1 MGLNR
6 REWMGAAGLAAAGLA
21 AAPGLARATA
31 PTPVNLSLNENPWG
45 PSPRAI
51 EAMQAHMSRVTRYAT
66 PETLALAEL
75 VAAEAGVSPDR
86 VVIGAGSSPILR
98 ACGELMGRPGSE
110 LLTGAA
116 TFESLYRGAA
126 ERGAEVVFVP
136 FDAQMRFDLDAILDR
151 LGPKTCGVYI
161 CNPNNPTSTAVDAD
175 RLRAFAIEA
184 SKTAPVFIDEAYIDM
199 MDDWPKSTV
208 MDLVREPHNIIVCR
222 TFSKLHGLAGLRIGY
237 AITPPD
243 MAADVRRKV
252 SSGGLNRLGLVAA
265 AASFQDT
272 AFREEMR
279 LRLIRGRNRMVEMA
293 ERLGL
298 TYAPDPK
305 ANYLYVRHGMKNA
318 DFVARM
324 DAAGVMVVRR
334 AFPGFDAWNRICV
347 GTDAELAACETAL
360 KSVLA

>member
-1 MGLNR
+1 
-6 REWMGAAGLAAAGLA
+6 
-21 AAPGLARATA
+21 
-31 PTPVNLSLNENPWG
+31 
-45 PSPRAI
+45 
-51 EAMQAHMSRVTRYAT
+51 
-66 PETLALAEL
+66 
-75 VAAEAGVSPDR
+75 
-86 VVIGAGSSPILR
+86 
-98 ACGELMGRPGSE
+98 
-110 LLTGAA
+110 
-116 TFESLYRGAA
+116 
-126 ERGAEVVFVP
+126 
-136 FDAQMRFDLDAILDR
+136 
-151 LGPKTCGVYI
+151 
-161 CNPNNPTSTAVDAD
+161 
-175 RLRAFAIEA
+175 
-184 SKTAPVFIDEAYIDM
+184 
-199 MDDWPKSTV
+199 
-208 MDLVREPHNIIVCR
+208 
-222 TFSKLHGLAGLRIGY
+222 
-237 AITPPD
+237 

-272 AFREEMR
+272 AYREEMR